1 MDFGDFVSEGQWMLG
16 KRKPFEKGVVILR
29 MTRSTEM
36 SFNTHH
42 VLGLCQVCRH
52 SRDQDR
58 PGPCP
63 QGVDILVVEVV
74 SK

>member
-1 MDFGDFVSEGQWMLG
+1 MLG
-16 KRKPFEKGVVILR
+16 KRKPFEKGAVILR
-29 MTRSTEM
+29 MRRSTEM
-36 SFNTHH
+36 SFNTHD
-42 VLGLCQVCRH
+42 VLGLYQVCRH

-58 PGPCP
+58 PSPCP